1 MNYTSVNDAFDLDIN
16 SYKYKKWTI
25 NDYDNDIDID
35 NDNDIDNN
43 NNNNNN
49 NNKDNK
55 DDNIDVDKLLN
66 DYNNINISLKN
77 NINSL
82 NKLELE
88 KKEIHNY
95 KSNIFSKHQDVMIKL
110 YNKDIGEMNDINDT
124 IIKYI
129 DLIKN
134 YSEKWNT
141 DIYNKNKKS
150 LEISINKQEEQLAS
164 YRKLFINTTNE
175 IIKTEKLNKNL
186 CPICFENEINM
197 CSIPCG
203 HTCCNECL
211 TQTIK
216 FQNSRVTKCLNCR
229 SPINDYIRFFIQL

>member
-1 MNYTSVNDAFDLDIN
+1 MNYTSINDTFDLEDNKYEKWIENANDYDTETENSNNTIN
-16 SYKYKKWTI
+16 NTI
-25 NDYDNDIDID
+25 NDNNSTINNNDI
-35 NDNDIDNN
+35 N
-43 NNNNNN
+43 
-49 NNKDNK
+49 
-55 DDNIDVDKLLN
+55 VDKLLN
-66 DYNNINISLKN
+66 EYNNLNISLKN

-88 KKEIHNY
+88 KKEIFNY
-95 KSNIFSKHQDVMIKL
+95 KTNIFAKHQDIMIKL

-134 YSEKWNT
+134 YSEKWNN
-141 DIYNKNKKS
+141 DFYNKRKTN
-150 LEISINKQEEQLAS
+150 LIRTINKQEDQLTA
-164 YRKLFINTTNE
+164 YRKLFINTTTE

-203 HTCCNECL
+203 HTCCDDCL
-211 TQTIK
+211 TQSIK
-216 FQNSRVTKCLNCR
+216 YHNSRITKCLNCR
-229 SPINDYIRFFIQL
+229 NPINDYIRFFIQL

>member
-1 MNYTSVNDAFDLDIN
+1 MNYTSINNAFDLEDN
-16 SYKYKKWTI
+16 KYEKW
-25 NDYDNDIDID
+25 ID
-35 NDNDIDNN
+35 NDTEIDNTNDNTNDNN
-43 NNNNNN
+43 NNNDNN
-49 NNKDNK
+49 D
-55 DDNIDVDKLLN
+55 IDVNKLLN
-66 DYNNINISLKN
+66 EYNKINLLLKN

-82 NKLELE
+82 DKLELE
-88 KKEIHNY
+88 KKEIFNY
-95 KSNIFSKHQDVMIKL
+95 KSNIFSKHQDIMIKL

-141 DIYNKNKKS
+141 DFYNKRKTN
-150 LEISINKQEEQLAS
+150 LIRTINKQEDQLTI
-164 YRKLFINTTNE
+164 YRKLFINTTTE

-203 HTCCNECL
+203 HTCCDDCL
-211 TQTIK
+211 TQSIK
-216 FQNSRVTKCLNCR
+216 YHNSRVTKCLNCR
-229 SPINDYIRFFIQL
+229 NPINDYILFYIQL